1 MVTLMNL
8 HEIRIDLRTD
18 QLGWEVY
25 DELDALIDS
34 IYEAQQRE
42 EHPDLALLEKAKRDF
57 LKLWDEMKLLE
68 ESHKEEEVFKRNQEV
83 ILLAVTALWMASM
96 TIESFQL

>member
-42 EHPDLALLEKAKRDF
+42 EQPDLWLLKKAKKDF
-57 LKLWDEMKLLE
+57 LKLWDEIKHLE
-68 ESHKEEEVFKRNQEV
+68 EKHKEEEVFQRNQEV
-83 ILLAVTALWMASM
+83 ILLAVTNLWMASM
-96 TIESFQL
+96 TIEAFQL

>member
-42 EHPDLALLEKAKRDF
+42 EQPDLWPLKKAKKDF
-57 LKLWDEMKLLE
+57 LKLWDEIKQLE
-68 ESHKEEEVFKRNQEV
+68 ETHKENEVFQRNQEV
-83 ILLAVTALWMASM
+83 ILLAVTTLWMASM
-96 TIESFQL
+96 TIEAFQL